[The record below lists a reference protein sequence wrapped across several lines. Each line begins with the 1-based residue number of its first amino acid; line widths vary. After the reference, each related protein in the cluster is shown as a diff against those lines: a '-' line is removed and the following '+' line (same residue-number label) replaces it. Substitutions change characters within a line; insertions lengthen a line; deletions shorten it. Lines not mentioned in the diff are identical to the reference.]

1 MSEAWIPGEWYVPEP
16 TDEDWDEVIQDHLQH
31 KRSHHQS
38 QIAIDKYH
46 AIIDDLCARVATLT
60 DDLARVKAERDTL
73 QLTIDA
79 IECKL
84 IAFDDEAG
92 EYAEEDELIYLWMAS
107 VNGKGRR
114 FETAVEAFIAL
125 RSASNG
131 GPDCTP
137 NPTS

>member
-1 MSEAWIPGEWYVPEP
+1 MSKQYRYQPE
-16 TDEDWDEVIQDHLQH
+16 TFDLKECIQPKTGGVLFLMSACTELNRLAAQ
-31 KRSHHQS
+31 
-38 QIAIDKYH
+38 
-46 AIIDDLCARVATLT
+46 VATMT
-60 DDLARVKAERDTL
+60 ADLARVTAERDIL

-131 GPDCTP
+131 GPACTP
-137 NPTS
+137 DPTS